1 MAILMMTIYVKN
13 SKNHILA
20 SIKASRLKILKFL
33 VYPKAEFREISKLS
47 SLNIIE
53 KIIEFTLYMIS
64 QIFQ

>member
-13 SKNHILA
+13 SKNHILGEFV
-20 SIKASRLKILKFL
+20 KYLEM
-33 VYPKAEFREISKLS
+33 YPSNNVCDSEFREISKLP

-53 KIIEFTLYMIS
+53 KIIGFTLYMIS